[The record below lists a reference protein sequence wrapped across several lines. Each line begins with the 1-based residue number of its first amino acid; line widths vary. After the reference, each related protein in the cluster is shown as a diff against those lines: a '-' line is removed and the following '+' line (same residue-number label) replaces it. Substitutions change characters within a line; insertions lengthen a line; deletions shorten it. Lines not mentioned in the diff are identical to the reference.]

1 MIDLAWLAR
10 QFPELSGVTP
20 LAGGGQKWVYRAR
33 HAPDGDVVLKV
44 IRPGADAERVRREII
59 AVQLVASPRV
69 PRILDANLLSHPA
82 GQFVWLREQFVSGR
96 SVRGVIDA
104 RALTPEELRRLAE
117 HALEALQAGERV
129 RIVHRDVKPDNL
141 MLDAGGSFWLL
152 DFGIARHL
160 DLESATPTAQHY
172 GVFTPGYAPPEQFNN
187 LKREIDARVDL
198 FALGVTLWECATRRN
213 PYREGTRDGMEVL
226 RRVESIALD
235 RVDRSDLDPDL
246 CDFIYTLTRPRADHR
261 PSSAQDALAWV
272 RSLKVTGRP

>member
-33 HAPDGDVVLKV
+33 HARDGDVVLKV
-44 IRPGADAERVRREII
+44 IRPGSDAERIRREII
-59 AVQLVASPRV
+59 AVQRIASARV
-69 PRILDANLLSHPA
+69 PRILDANLLSSPV
-82 GQFVWLREQFVSGR
+82 GQIIWLREQYVSGR
-96 SVRGVIDA
+96 SVRGVIES
-104 RALTPEELRRLAE
+104 RVLTPEELRRLAE
-117 HALEALQAGERV
+117 HALEALEAGERV

-141 MLDAGGSFWLL
+141 MLDAAGIFWLL

-172 GVFTPGYAPPEQFNN
+172 GVFTAGYAPPEQFNN
-187 LKREIDARVDL
+187 LKREIDARADL

-226 RRVESIALD
+226 RRVESTALD
-235 RVDRSDLDPDL
+235 RVDRADLDPEL
-246 CDFIYTLTRPRADHR
+246 RDFIYSLTRPRADHR

-272 RSLKVTGRP
+272 RTLKVTGRP